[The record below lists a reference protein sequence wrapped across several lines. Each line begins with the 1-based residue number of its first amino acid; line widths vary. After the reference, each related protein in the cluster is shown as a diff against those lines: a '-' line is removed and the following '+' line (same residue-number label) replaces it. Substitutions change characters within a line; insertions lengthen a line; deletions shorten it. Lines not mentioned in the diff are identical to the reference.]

1 MTNPTMKSLS
11 KPPGLLRVSCV
22 SGLVAGLLAMSGLS
36 TVSACGKKDEP
47 EAPAESEAAA
57 EPSEPEAADGAGKA
71 GEGGEGAED
80 KAADKPA
87 GADAGEAGVDGGVA
101 SLEGPTRKRPG
112 ERVVRRPGRGEMGEP
127 GADGEGRE
135 ARPRLRPGER
145 PSPVMPAIPA
155 DPANMGDPANPGN
168 PANPGDPANPAN
180 PGSPADPAN
189 PVASPPTPTNPANG
203 GMPSDPSVPAGNP
216 SLADGRPNPAGA
228 PIEVPGPTP
237 EADRVLPVAS
247 VVEVLGGQK
256 LSPAGPLPGIA
267 VQPGYSSTHY
277 AVQKGKT
284 LGVSLQIW
292 QDPARRESDDRY
304 RRMRLQYPKAED
316 VTALPPAKAF
326 YSYFAGVQTLTFV
339 DSVKR
344 VVASVSC
351 GEGVCNHDQLLTLAR
366 RVRDRL

>member
-1 MTNPTMKSLS
+1 MTNPSLKSLS
-11 KPPGLLRVSCV
+11 KPPGLLWVSCL
-22 SGLVAGLLAMSGLS
+22 SGLVAGLLA
-36 TVSACGKKDEP
+36 VSACGKKEEP
-47 EAPAESEAAA
+47 EAPPEAEAPA
-57 EPSEPEAADGAGKA
+57 EPSEPEN
-71 GEGGEGAED
+71 
-80 KAADKPA
+80 
-87 GADAGEAGVDGGVA
+87 AGEAGDAAQAEKPGGEVGEAPADGAVA

-112 ERVVRRPGRGEMGEP
+112 DRVVRRPGRGEPGEP

-135 ARPRLRPGER
+135 GRPRLRPGER
-145 PSPVMPAIPA
+145 PSPVMPAMPGDEA
-155 DPANMGDPANPGN
+155 GGGAPDPLDPANPGG
-168 PANPGDPANPAN
+168 PVVPANPAN
-180 PGSPADPAN
+180 PAT
-189 PVASPPTPTNPANG
+189 PPTPTNPANPGADPQVANPANG
-203 GMPSDPSVPAGNP
+203 GVPAGPGDPTVPAGNP
-216 SLADGRPNPAGA
+216 SLADGRPNPTGA

-237 EADRVLPVAS
+237 EAERVLPVAS
-247 VVEVLGGQK
+247 VAEVLGGAK

-277 AVQKGKT
+277 AVARGKT